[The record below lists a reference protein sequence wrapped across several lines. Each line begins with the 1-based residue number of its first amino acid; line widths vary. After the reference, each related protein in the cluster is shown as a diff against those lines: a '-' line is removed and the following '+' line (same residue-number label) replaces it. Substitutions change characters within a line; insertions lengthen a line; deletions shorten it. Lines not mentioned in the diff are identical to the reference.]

1 MLWGFVL
8 LTIGVPNARVFEFP
22 LRRLARRTELE
33 KVMTKMYMFSS
44 ARKMMSAL
52 VELPGGG
59 HRLYVKGASEM
70 IVSKAVRANVNG
82 SEAPLTDALQGELA
96 DQILAMANRALRTIG
111 IAHRDFASLD
121 GCDLEKPLEQLGE
134 LVLDAI
140 VGIIDPLRG
149 DVKAAVAQCQSA
161 GIMARQYC
169 LYRNVCRRPKYPYGG
184 ARAWGSFC

>member
-1 MLWGFVL
+1 
-8 LTIGVPNARVFEFP
+8 
-22 LRRLARRTELE
+22 
-33 KVMTKMYMFSS
+33 MTKMYMFSS

-121 GCDLEKPLEQLGE
+121 GVDLEQPLEQLGE
-134 LVLDAI
+134 LTLDAI

-149 DVKAAVAQCQSA
+149 DVKAAVAQCQAA
-161 GIMARQYC
+161 GIMVRMVTGDNINTAKAIARDCGILTEGGTC
-169 LYRNVCRRPKYPYGG
+169 LEGPTFREC
-184 ARAWGSFC
+184 